1 MHQVETRWSQA
12 QPLAREQVLQGQ
24 LQPWQHVQV
33 MAQVS
38 GRVENL
44 ARQQG
49 DQVSAGDVLLELSDE
64 GRSKQLAQARA
75 SYRLRQTELE
85 STRTASR

>member
-1 MHQVETRWSQA
+1 LRIQVDDPFGPRHSLWPGA
-12 QPLAREQVLQGQ
+12 GPAGQ

-33 MAQVS
+33 MAPAS
-38 GRVENL
+38 PGGENL

-64 GRSKQLAQARA
+64 GRSKAVLAQARGK
-75 SYRLRQTELE
+75 LRYARRKLE
-85 STRTASR
+85 ARAN